1 MATFTFLAILL
12 GITIDLIIKHYR
24 MKNKIGFN
32 LVFAMMA
39 FVLGLG
45 LLREFDFENFI
56 FRKKVLGFLYLIVF
70 IISVFLT
77 FKKKKE
83 TDGK

>member
-1 MATFTFLAILL
+1 
-12 GITIDLIIKHYR
+12 
-24 MKNKIGFN
+24 MKNRIGFN

-45 LLREFDFENFI
+45 LLREFDFENFV

>member
-1 MATFTFLAILL
+1 
-12 GITIDLIIKHYR
+12 

-45 LLREFDFENFI
+45 LLREFDFENFV
-56 FRKKVLGFLYLIVF
+56 FRKKALGFLYLIVF

>member
-1 MATFTFLAILL
+1 
-12 GITIDLIIKHYR
+12 

-32 LVFAMMA
+32 LVFAMIA

-45 LLREFDFENFI
+45 LLREFDFENFV